1 MEELIMQSNKN
12 IYIFLKLLRYITFIE
27 IRKNL

>member
-1 MEELIMQSNKN
+1 MEELIMQSN